1 MLVENHR
8 RLSGQDEPDHVWV
21 REDAI
26 PGTLNTLLFGKRS
39 IIAPPEVAAR
49 HAPPPEG
56 GRISALQG
64 GPYARGGEGSAPPGR
79 AGNAK
84 PSAPGTLGA
93 QPGAIGQLAPRGY
106 VVYVDDKRV
115 VIDLAAKEGLIP
127 GMVMSIRREETPLVH
142 PATGQS
148 LGMLEEEIATARIVE
163 VRENFSVG
171 QIESAKAGVRIKIQ
185 DRAVPK
191 P

>member
-8 RLSGQDEPDHVWV
+8 RLSGENEPDYVWV
-21 REDAI
+21 EEDAI

-64 GPYARGGEGSAPPGR
+64 GPYAREGESGAPRGGGRHAEPSPPGAR
-79 AGNAK
+79 A
-84 PSAPGTLGA
+84 PQSATAA
-93 QPGAIGQLAPRGY
+93 QVTPQGY

-115 VIDLAAKEGLIP
+115 VIDLAAKEGLSP
-127 GMVMSIRREETPLVH
+127 GMVVSIRRDGTPLVH

-148 LGMLEEEIATARIVE
+148 LGTLDEEVATARIVE
-163 VRENFSVG
+163 VRERFSVG
-171 QIESAKAGVRIKIQ
+171 EIETTRPGVRIKIQ

-191 P
+191 L